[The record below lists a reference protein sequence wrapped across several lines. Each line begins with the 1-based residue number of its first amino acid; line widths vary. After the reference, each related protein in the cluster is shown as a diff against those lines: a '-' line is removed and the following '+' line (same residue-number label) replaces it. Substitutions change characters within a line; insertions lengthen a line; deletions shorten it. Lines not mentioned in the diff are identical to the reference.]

1 MILVDTSVWID
12 HFKGRDTRQVVY
24 LSEAILR
31 HDDICLC
38 GLILTEILQG
48 VRSDTEYKKVKAG
61 LASLVFLPM
70 AIQSYYLAAEIYRS
84 AKGKGET
91 IRSSM
96 DCLIAACAIEHNTHL
111 LQADRDYSTIA
122 KFSKLKIVEL

>member
-12 HFKGRDTRQVVY
+12 HFKGRDTRQVAY
-24 LSEAILR
+24 LSEAVLQ
-31 HDDICLC
+31 HEDICLC

-48 VRSDTEYKKVKAG
+48 VRSDAEHKKVKAG
-61 LASLVFLPM
+61 LASLIFLPM
-70 AIQSYYLAAEIYRS
+70 TKPCYYLAAEIYRS
-84 AKGKGET
+84 AKANGET

-96 DCLIAACAIEHNTHL
+96 DCLIAACAIEHGTHL
-111 LQADRDYSTIA
+111 LQADRDYLTIA